1 LFYGSGHPFP
11 PNEPRVPFE
20 LQWSVSTLAAKID
33 SGSFPSL
40 DVVEAIK
47 TAMPADW
54 LHAHNLSND
63 SVRFV
68 FSTSD
73 NDIIEIYKAALYAWG
88 ACDVIESSTHA
99 DLGGICTASFGSQV
113 GLLPPPFQPFAL
125 AGECNEP
132 LNQASVLLRLM
143 QLLACELEF
152 CSASLVLTT
161 SNVFQ
166 TIQTVLSIRHL
177 DHVLSTLVSS
187 MFMAAVERS
196 SNIQAW
202 RAFVCHLP
210 PILDHSCRMHLFRL
224 MTRTTIHDL
233 QALRHDRVNNIDR
246 NNLLSWAA
254 GIAAATRGR
263 RNRLMVQ
270 FANENGFGEAITS
283 SFFSEVAD
291 AFAYADLGMF
301 YVYGDDSPSSASDD
315 AHRQLLAS
323 NGLFPQPYCAS
334 HPMPATLLHN
344 FNLLGCMMGKALHD
358 GRAFP
363 LRISYALARCL
374 CGQTLQFEDLAAF
387 LPPHM
392 FDLLSSLRN
401 FVAGGGPFPSDAE
414 DLLCFQFNCDV
425 PSHCGSGSRLVAC
438 ALDLVPNGGSINVC
452 EANARLYLNA
462 FERLFLRDGVALQI
476 QALKD
481 GFYSV
486 ISRDSVAVLGASG
499 LLRELC
505 CAEVAPFDEDD
516 VRFGLQPVSGFSIN
530 SPQFQWLVSSM
541 LQFNERERAT
551 FLRWVK
557 GGPSLPSGFKGLVQ
571 SIKVAGMRSTQC
583 AQCLQL
589 SHTLV

>member
-1 LFYGSGHPFP
+1 MFYGSGHPFP

-54 LHAHNLSND
+54 LQAHNLSMD
-63 SVRFV
+63 SVTVV
-68 FSTSD
+68 FSMCD
-73 NDIIEIYKAALYAWG
+73 NDIIEIYKAALDAWG
-88 ACDVIESSTHA
+88 ACDVLESSSQAKHDDKCA
-99 DLGGICTASFGSQV
+99 FSAGLQV
-113 GLLPPPFQPFAL
+113 GLLPPPFKPFPL

-132 LNQASVLLRLM
+132 LSQATVLLRLM
-143 QLLACELEF
+143 QMLTIELEF

-161 SNVFQ
+161 SKLFQ
-166 TIQTVLSIRHL
+166 TIQTVLSTSHL

-196 SNIQAW
+196 CSIQAW
-202 RAFVCHLP
+202 RAFACNLP

-224 MTRTTIHDL
+224 MTRTTPKDL
-233 QALRHDRVNNIDR
+233 QVLRQDRVNNVDR
-246 NNLLSWAA
+246 NHLLSWAA

-301 YVYGDDSPSSASDD
+301 YVYGDDSPSSASDE
-315 AHRQLLAS
+315 AHRPLLAS

-334 HPMPATLLHN
+334 YPMPLTLLHN
-344 FNLLGCMMGKALHD
+344 FKLLGCMMGKALHD

-374 CGQTLQFEDLAAF
+374 CGQALQFEDLAAF

-392 FDLLSSLRN
+392 FDLLSRLRN

-425 PSHCGSGSRLVAC
+425 PSHSGSGSRLVAC
-438 ALDLVPNGGSINVC
+438 ALDLVPNGGNIDVC
-452 EANARLYLNA
+452 GANARLYLNA
-462 FERLFLRDGVALQI
+462 FERFFLRDGVALQI

-486 ISRDSVAVLGASG
+486 ISRDSVAILGASG

-516 VRFGLQPVSGFSIN
+516 VRFGLQPVSGFTIN
-530 SPQFQWLVSSM
+530 SPQFQWLVGSI

-557 GGPSLPSGFKGLVQ
+557 GGPSLPSGFMGLAQ
-571 SIKVAGMRSTQC
+571 SIKVAGMRSTY
-583 AQCLQL
+583 A
-589 SHTLV
+589 